1 MSYSDVNKD
10 NEISKI
16 TNELVD
22 IKEKIKKINNILE
35 TKIKNL
41 LNKSKQFHIDINDI
55 LNTNDITDINNII
68 INIDN
73 SCGKNLL
80 RNKETCNAYVLDL
93 LNKVNEMYMN
103 IKNCILKELLKSIGF
118 NIEISSEIDD
128 EKLERM
134 INFVSELNDTDKNI
148 FKDTFGDRSFRN
160 NIEQIY
166 NFLNIYYENFVY
178 KPYGLSVK
186 YNLDVYTKKILFKI
200 ISYTNKLEDSNL
212 FLNHILNKRYV
223 DYLNKF
229 IDNIKKYTNEVKNS
243 ILTEDSIIQQYTIKG
258 ITDLD
263 NLFNDL
269 NKINEGIEVFINC
282 YKKISDLENIF
293 DQLENIKLSNIQLN
307 EYNKKLSNEI
317 SEKIKDCR
325 KYEQISS
332 IKKFINAKTELGDFE
347 EHIKNTLSSVVST
360 IKDLYDSFTNLQRLN
375 FFNCDQKITE
385 MKKHLSDLEIINVSI
400 YKQIYTYIMSIPAID
415 NVIND
420 CIRELVNKEPIELDP
435 LKADIIIIINT
446 LTEIAKKSNI
456 KMKLRIE
463 WKKDE

>member
-1 MSYSDVNKD
+1 MSYSDVNED

-16 TNELVD
+16 TNELKD
-22 IKEKIKKINNILE
+22 IREKIDKIYNILE

-68 INIDN
+68 NNIDN

-80 RNKETCNAYVLDL
+80 RNKETCNAYITDL
-93 LNKVNEMYMN
+93 LNKVNERYMN

-128 EKLERM
+128 EKLEHM

-166 NFLNIYYENFVY
+166 NLLDTYYRNFV
-178 KPYGLSVK
+178 KKSYGFSVK
-186 YNLDVYTKKILFKI
+186 YDLNVYTKKILFKI
-200 ISYTNKLEDSNL
+200 SSYTNKLEDTKL
-212 FLNHILNKRYV
+212 FLDHILDRGYV

-229 IDNIKKYTNEVKNS
+229 IDNIKKYKNEVKNS

-258 ITDLD
+258 ISDLD

-282 YKKISDLENIF
+282 YKKISDLQKIF
-293 DQLENIKLSNIQLN
+293 DQLKNIKLSNIQLN
-307 EYNKKLSNEI
+307 EYNEKLSNEI

-332 IKKFINAKTELGDFE
+332 IKEFINAKTELGDFE
-347 EHIKNTLSSVVST
+347 EHIKNTLSSVVYT
-360 IKDLYDSFTNLQRLN
+360 INDLYNSFTKLQKQN

-385 MKKHLSDLEIINVSI
+385 MRKYLSNSKIINESV
-400 YKQIYTYIMSIPAID
+400 YKQLCIYIMSIPAID

-435 LKADIIIIINT
+435 LKDNSMMIIKT
-446 LTEIAKKSNI
+446 LTEIAKKSDI

>member
-1 MSYSDVNKD
+1 MSYSDVNED

-16 TNELVD
+16 TNELLD
-22 IKEKIKKINNILE
+22 INKKINEIYNILG

-41 LNKSKQFHIDINDI
+41 LIKSKQFHIDINDI

-80 RNKETCNAYVLDL
+80 RNKETCYAYILDL
-93 LNKVNEMYMN
+93 LNKVNKMYMN

-128 EKLERM
+128 EKLEHM
-134 INFVSELNDTDKNI
+134 INLVSELNDTDKNI

-166 NFLNIYYENFVY
+166 NLLNVYYTNFVR
-178 KPYGLSVK
+178 KSYGLSVK
-186 YNLDVYTKKILFKI
+186 YDLNVYTKKLLFKI
-200 ISYTNKLEDSNL
+200 ISYTNKLEDTNL
-212 FLNHILNKRYV
+212 FLNHILNKGYI
-223 DYLNKF
+223 DYLKKF
-229 IDNIKKYTNEVKNS
+229 VDNIKKYTNEVKNS

-269 NKINEGIEVFINC
+269 NKINEGIEAFINC
-282 YKKISDLENIF
+282 YKKISDLEKIF
-293 DQLENIKLSNIQLN
+293 DQLKNIKLSNIQLN

-332 IKKFINAKTELGDFE
+332 IKEFINAKTELGDFE

-360 IKDLYDSFTNLQRLN
+360 LKELYNSFTNLQKFN

-385 MKKHLSDLEIINVSI
+385 MRKYLSNLEISASI
-400 YKQIYTYIMSIPAID
+400 YKQIDIYIMSIPAID

-435 LKADIIIIINT
+435 LKADTIIIINT